1 MTREEMHRI
10 ISRALYKAQ
19 MEYRRLQPDAARD
32 ECWSELQALEDVL
45 EELAE
50 PATN

>member
-1 MTREEMHRI
+1 MSREEMHRV

-32 ECWSELQALEDVL
+32 ECWSELEALEDALQEL
-45 EELAE
+45 E
-50 PATN
+50 